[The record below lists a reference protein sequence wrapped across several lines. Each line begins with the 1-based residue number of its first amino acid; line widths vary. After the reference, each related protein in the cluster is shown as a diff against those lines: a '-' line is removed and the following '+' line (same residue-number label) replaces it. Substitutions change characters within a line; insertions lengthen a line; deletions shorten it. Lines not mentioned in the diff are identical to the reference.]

1 MIPTVLTF
9 TKEPRVTL
17 VGAGPGDPEL
27 ITLKAIRALKQADI
41 VLYDALVSDAILDM
55 IPAGIP
61 TQCVGKRAGEHSYS
75 QDDINAL
82 IVESAYHYGHV
93 VRLKGGDPFVFG
105 RGAEEAEY
113 AEAHGVQ
120 ATVVPGISSA
130 IAVPASAN
138 IPVTA
143 RGVSESFWVIT
154 GTTKAGDIS
163 TDVALAAQSRAT
175 VVILMGLNKL
185 GDILAQFSK
194 HGKGDV
200 PAAVIFNGTLP
211 DQRNVI
217 GTVSTLPALAEAERI
232 GSPGVIIVGE
242 VVRYACLLEKLS
254 YQALDWPIDGNDN
267 KSKLNFV

>member
-1 MIPTVLTF
+1 MKIPTVLTF

-41 VLYDALVSDAILDM
+41 VLYDALVSDAILEM

-61 TQCVGKRAGEHSYS
+61 TQCVGKRAGGHSYS
-75 QDDINAL
+75 QDEINAL
-82 IVESAYHYGHV
+82 IVESAYHHGHV

-113 AEAHGVQ
+113 AEIHGVR

-130 IAVPASAN
+130 IAVPASAG

-154 GTTKAGDIS
+154 GTTKAGELS

-185 GDILAQFSK
+185 STIVSLFRD
-194 HGKGDV
+194 HGKAHV
-200 PAAVIFNGTLP
+200 PAAIIYNGTLS
-211 DQRNVI
+211 DQRNVV
-217 GTVSTLPALAEAERI
+217 GTVSTLAELTTTD
-232 GSPGVIIVGE
+232 GVGLPGVIVIGE
-242 VVRYACLLEKLS
+242 VVRYAHVLEKMR
-254 YQALDWPIDGNDN
+254 YQSMDWT
-267 KSKLNFV
+267 

>member
-27 ITLKAIRALKQADI
+27 ITLKAIRALRQADI
-41 VLYDALVSDAILDM
+41 VLYDALVSEAILEM
-55 IPAGIP
+55 IPDGIP
-61 TQCVGKRAGEHSYS
+61 TQSVGKRAGEHSYN

-105 RGAEEAEY
+105 RGAEEVEY
-113 AEAHGVQ
+113 AEKHGVQ

-143 RGVSESFWVIT
+143 RGMSESFWVIT

-163 TDVALAAQSRAT
+163 SDVALAAQSKAT
-175 VVILMGLNKL
+175 VVILMGVNKL
-185 GDILAQFSK
+185 GEILALFGK
-194 HGKGDV
+194 HGKDHV
-200 PAAVIFNGTLP
+200 PAAVIHNGTLP
-211 DQRNVI
+211 GQRNVI
-217 GTVSTLPALAEAERI
+217 GTVATLPALAEAEGI
-232 GSPGVIIVGE
+232 GSPAVIVVGE
-242 VVRYACLLEKLS
+242 VVRYASQLEKLN
-254 YQALDWPIDGNDN
+254 YRAFEWPIDNDVN
-267 KSKLNFV
+267 RSKLNFV